1 MGKDLCVRSLT
12 VNSPAVQWVGLCSL
26 SAEDLG
32 SIPGQGT
39 KIPQTTSGGQ
49 KRKTKNFI
57 KRKLYFNERIV
68 L

>member
-12 VNSPAVQWVGLCSL
+12 VNSPAAQRVGLCSL
-26 SAEDLG
+26 TAEGLG

-49 KRKTKNFI
+49 KRKTK
-57 KRKLYFNERIV
+57 KLYKKKTLF
-68 L
+68 